1 MKSEGFPIAG
11 RNPSFRP
18 RRWHSLRGAMGFA
31 VQIGRSFNLN
41 RKTHPTRYSNVI
53 ASGALRAAKQSRVR
67 AVDPGL
73 LRRQAVA
80 RACQRRVKGSSRIIS
95 SMNVRTR
102 SRMSVSIGS
111 NQSSKSRQEQSLDDC
126 KSSPASSGSAL
137 VSRVGLRNSHMD
149 VWQRRPARIA
159 VRGNMRD
166 QAAPFPPPEGCA

>member
-1 MKSEGFPIAG
+1 MSDFRAKPIIPTAAMGIPIAG
-11 RNPSFRP
+11 RWVSR
-18 RRWHSLRGAMGFA
+18 
-31 VQIGRSFNLN
+31 VQIGPSSDFAAQPILRA
-41 RKTHPTRYSNVI
+41 SNVI

-67 AVDPGL
+67 AVGPGL

-126 KSSPASSGSAL
+126 KSSPTSSGSAL